1 MSTKLIG
8 AAVCGALFTL
18 TAQAASVD
26 VKPAKKHAAQATT
39 KAVSDTQSDMRAY
52 IDPESGQLVGA
63 AITAQQKADASKAAS
78 VEDFSKIQTIE
89 KADGSTEW
97 VFNDQVMESVVA
109 TRGSDGKLLVKC
121 VEHGVVHDDAT
132 LLETAKT
139 AEENRNDR

>member
-8 AAVCGALFTL
+8 AAICGVLFTL

-26 VKPAKKHAAQATT
+26 VKPAKTHAAQAAT
-39 KAVSDTQSDMRAY
+39 KAVSGMQSDMRAY
-52 IDPESGQLVGA
+52 VDPESGQLVGA
-63 AITAQQKADASKAAS
+63 PVTPQQKADAARATSI
-78 VEDFSKIQTIE
+78 EDYSKIQTIE

-109 TRGSDGKLLVKC
+109 TRDADGKLQVKC
-121 VEHGVVHDDAT
+121 VEHGMVHDDAA
-132 LLETAKT
+132 LFEAAKT